1 MPDTLPA
8 APCAVCD
15 RSDPGDRY
23 PVENQFVCHCC
34 ADRIS
39 LCDHCREPS
48 LALTETADEQQLCA
62 RCVSGW
68 RPCVSCR
75 KPTSPAV
82 RTDTD
87 DPVCLRCATVLFDI
101 CFGCSRYSSD
111 GRYIA
116 GGHRA
121 CPRCVGRFP
130 ACPHCGTLTRRGYPC
145 DCRTGRDHV
154 WHYSYKPDPRFHGE
168 GPLFLGL
175 ELEIIVPNYRYGE
188 CATVAAEHL
197 GSLGYL
203 KQDSSIRPNGF
214 ELVTHPMSYRY
225 AIDRFPWPLLE
236 ALEDLDCDTDSSVG
250 LHVHASRDGFDSPA
264 HIYRWMKLLY
274 RNESAVSTIARRRSR
289 YAPFDRTAR
298 ARAKDTAKGPQHALG
313 LERYQA
319 INPYPR
325 KTLELRVFAS
335 SLDIQRVQAALAFTT
350 ASIHYT
356 RGLRVSDVRAGGWE
370 WGRFAAWVADHP
382 DYQPLWAEMED
393 LSCAC

>member
-1 MPDTLPA
+1 M
-8 APCAVCD
+8 
-15 RSDPGDRY
+15 
-23 PVENQFVCHCC
+23 
-34 ADRIS
+34 
-39 LCDHCREPS
+39 
-48 LALTETADEQQLCA
+48 
-62 RCVSGW
+62 
-68 RPCVSCR
+68 SCR

-82 RTDTD
+82 RTDSD
-87 DPVCLRCATVLFDI
+87 EPVCLRCATVLFDI
-101 CFGCSRYSSD
+101 CFGCSRYSGD
-111 GRYIA
+111 GRYVA

-121 CPRCVGRFP
+121 CPSCVGRFP
-130 ACPHCGTLTRRGYPC
+130 ACPQCGTLTRRGYAC

-154 WHYSYKPDPRFHGE
+154 WHYSYKPDPRFDGD

-175 ELEIIVPNYRYGE
+175 ELEIIVPNYRYSE
-188 CATVAAEHL
+188 CASLATEHL
-197 GSLGYL
+197 GRLGYL
-203 KQDSSIRPNGF
+203 KQDSSIRPAGF

-289 YAPFDRTAR
+289 YAPFDRMAR

-335 SLDIQRVQAALAFTT
+335 SLDVQRVQAALAFTT

-356 RGLRVSDVRAGGWE
+356 RGLRIADVRTGGWE
-370 WGRFAAWVADHP
+370 WSRFAAWVADHP

-393 LSCAC
+393 LACAC